1 MADLSPQVA
10 AVEAEGAT
18 QPLRVISG
26 LAQSFAIYGAANFGI
41 RALNFLVIL
50 VYAHFLRPSDYGII
64 YMAEI
69 IASFMIIFG
78 GLSIDSALQ
87 RLYFQHNHNSEE
99 LRSYLATAVRF
110 GLSWMAVFLAL
121 VLVAGG
127 SIHSHLREYTA
138 VPFYPY
144 IAMAIVTATASQGVQ
159 YRLAIYQAARRPG
172 SYALLSFF
180 FVVLTA
186 ACCVYGVVIR
196 RGGALGMMKGK
207 LVAATITFLVAAW
220 SMRTLL
226 AARFQ
231 WRFVRE
237 SLSFSL
243 PLIPHVLM
251 ASGLVVADRFILE
264 HYRDLSEVGI
274 YSLAYTLGMVMFLV
288 TQSLS
293 QAWLPM
299 FYELAGNR
307 KKNHQVLGRICS
319 GLVIGLIALACSGM
333 LLAPSFVHV
342 ALDHRYRPAALIVPL
357 VVMGYLFHALFSLF
371 TLSILQ
377 AKRTAIVFIASAIA
391 FAVNLVLN
399 FAMIPRWG
407 MYGAAWATTLAYG
420 VEALGAYIFAQ
431 RFFPLPYRVMEIL
444 AGLAIAGAALWLTQS
459 AWIFRGNGFTSL
471 ILTVVLTVATLGLLA
486 IVGRRDI
493 RAAVTAIWKV
503 RKGETQTTA

>member
-18 QPLRVISG
+18 QPLRSVVTG
-26 LAQSFAIYGAANFGI
+26 LAQSFAIYGGANFGI
-41 RALNFLVIL
+41 RALNFLLIV
-50 VYAHFLRPSDYGII
+50 VYAHYLRPYDYGII

-69 IASFMIIFG
+69 IASFLIIFG

-87 RLYFQHNHNSEE
+87 RLYFQHNHDSEE
-99 LRSYLATAVRF
+99 LGSYLATSIRF
-110 GLSWMAVFLAL
+110 GLSWMAAFLAL

-127 SIHSHLREYTA
+127 CLHSRLSAYTA

-144 IAMAIVTATASQGVQ
+144 IAMAICTATASQGVQ
-159 YRLAIYQAARRPG
+159 YRLAIYQAARRPA

-180 FVVLTA
+180 FVALTA
-186 ACCVYGVVIR
+186 SCCVYGVVIS

-207 LVAATITFLVAAW
+207 LVAATIAFLVAAW
-220 SMRTLL
+220 SMRALL
-226 AARFQ
+226 TARFQ

-243 PLIPHVLM
+243 PLIPHVVM

-299 FYELAGNR
+299 FFQLAVNR
-307 KKNHQVLGRICS
+307 KENHQVLGRICS
-319 GLVIGLIALACSGM
+319 GLVIGLISLACFGM

-371 TLSILQ
+371 NLSILQ
-377 AKRTAIVFIASAIA
+377 AKRTAFVFVASVMA
-391 FAVNLVLN
+391 FVVNLVLN

-407 MYGAAWATTLAYG
+407 MYGAAWATTIAYAI
-420 VEALGAYIFAQ
+420 EALIAYLFAQ
-431 RFFPLPYRVMEIL
+431 RFFVL
-444 AGLAIAGAALWLTQS
+444 AYNVS
-459 AWIFRGNGFTSL
+459 ATLGG
-471 ILTVVLTVATLGLLA
+471 LTVAGGALALAQSVWILKWNGLFSVLSTIAAFGLLA
-486 IVGRRDI
+486 LIGRRDLQASLTEI
-493 RAAVTAIWKV
+493 RKTRQREAQRMA
-503 RKGETQTTA
+503 G

>member
-1 MADLSPQVA
+1 MADRSPQVA
-10 AVEAEGAT
+10 AVEPEGAT
-18 QPLRVISG
+18 QPLGGVVSG
-26 LAQSFAIYGAANFGI
+26 LAQSFAIYGSANFGI
-41 RALNFLVIL
+41 RALNFLLIV
-50 VYAHFLRPSDYGII
+50 VYAHYLRPYDYGII

-69 IASFMIIFG
+69 IASFLIIFG

-87 RLYFQHNHNSEE
+87 RLYFQHNHDAEE
-99 LRSYLATAVRF
+99 LRSYLATAIRF
-110 GLSWMAVFLAL
+110 GLSWMAAFLAL

-127 SIHSHLREYTA
+127 SLHSRLPASPA

-172 SYALLSFF
+172 SYALLSLF

-220 SMRTLL
+220 SMRALL
-226 AARFQ
+226 TARFQ

-243 PLIPHVLM
+243 PLIPHLVM

-299 FYELAGNR
+299 FFELAVNR
-307 KKNHQVLGRICS
+307 KENHQVLGRICS

-342 ALDHRYRPAALIVPL
+342 ALDHRYRPAAQIVPL

-371 TLSILQ
+371 NLSILQ
-377 AKRTAIVFIASAIA
+377 AKRTAFVFVASVMA
-391 FAVNLVLN
+391 FVVNLGLN
-399 FAMIPRWG
+399 FTMIPRWG
-407 MYGAAWATTLAYG
+407 MYGAAWATTIAYAI
-420 VEALGAYIFAQ
+420 EALVAYLFAQ
-431 RFFPLPYRVMEIL
+431 RFFVLSYGVPEIL
-444 AGLAIAGAALWLTQS
+444 GGLTVAGGALALTQS
-459 AWIFRGNGFTSL
+459 AWILKWNGLFS
-471 ILTVVLTVATLGLLA
+471 VLSTIAAFGLLA
-486 IVGRRDI
+486 LIGKRDI
-493 RAAVTAIWKV
+493 QASLTAMRKARKRQAQQAA
-503 RKGETQTTA
+503 G